1 MKIVEKNST
10 FNIFYSGKNRQT
22 GLTVTFDIWDDSGNI
37 HGANIPGPEI
47 STNGV
52 YKAEFKVPNQN
63 LYLLIIGTDGTQ
75 KSPMVVQVGTPAIKK
90 VFHTHRFF
98 ETGKTIPYGVY
109 GANEAIL
116 QSGNLTEELQGFY
129 SADVNSLT
137 LPYYFKV
144 TPLTKIVK
152 Q

>member
-1 MKIVEKNST
+1 MKTIEKNST
-10 FNIFYSGKNRQT
+10 FNIFYSEKNRQS
-22 GLTVTFDIWDDSGNI
+22 GLSVTFDIWDDFGNA
-37 HGANIPGPEI
+37 HGANVPSIEI
-47 STNGV
+47 STNGI
-52 YKAEFKVPNQN
+52 YKLEFKVPNQN
-63 LYLLIIGTDGTQ
+63 VYLLIIGTDGTHRA
-75 KSPMVVQVGTPAIKK
+75 PMVVQVGTPAIKK
-90 VFHTHRFF
+90 VFHVHRFF
-98 ETGKTIPYGVY
+98 EIGKTIPYEIY
-109 GANEAIL
+109 GTNEAVL